1 MEKNIILYMGMYT
14 KQKDYQY
21 SILIFSLMMKLMLA
35 ISLMDCMRI
44 IAKVKKENCISKFEI
59 I

>member
-1 MEKNIILYMGMYT
+1 MGMYT

-21 SILIFSLMMKLMLA
+21 NILIFFFSLKLILA
-35 ISLMDCMRI
+35 ISLMDGMRI

-59 I
+59 S